1 MRLWHCETSPLRAH
15 YTTMPL
21 AKVSDLTK
29 SPARN
34 KGSKADAL
42 ANKKKGPTTTA
53 GTKIK
58 AKAKSAPATQ
68 SRPTWEF
75 EFSAWSHGLFPVAGV
90 DEAGRGPL
98 AGPVVAA
105 AVILPEGFFH
115 PHLNDS
121 KQVKPEVRA
130 ELAEILRTTPGV
142 EIGVGIATVE
152 EIDSI
157 NILRATFLAMRR
169 AVHALG
175 PHPAALLIDGNQ
187 RPGGGLPQITIV
199 EGDARSLSIAAASI
213 IAKEWRDA
221 HMRTLHDTHPL
232 YGFAQHKGYGTAA
245 HRAALMQHGPCG
257 EHRRSFLGALREETG
272 WLFGSGE

>member
-1 MRLWHCETSPLRAH
+1 MKQLKSQSLKT
-15 YTTMPL
+15 
-21 AKVSDLTK
+21 AKSLK
-29 SPARN
+29 
-34 KGSKADAL
+34 
-42 ANKKKGPTTTA
+42 A
-53 GTKIK
+53 GTSKFK
-58 AKAKSAPATQ
+58 KTRTGQVAPPAT
-68 SRPTWEF
+68 RPTWEF
-75 EFSAWSHGLFPVAGV
+75 EYSAWSHGLFPVAGV

-105 AVILPEGFFH
+105 AVILPEGFAH

-121 KQVKPEVRA
+121 KQVKPETRA
-130 ELAEILRTTPGV
+130 ELAEFLRNTPGI
-142 EIGVGIATVE
+142 EIGVGIATVD

-175 PHPAALLIDGNQ
+175 VHPAALLIDGNQ

-221 HMRTLHDTHPL
+221 HMRTLHETHPH

-245 HRAALMQHGPCG
+245 HRTAIKQHGPCL
-257 EHRRSFLGALREETG
+257 EHRRSFLSGLLEETG
-272 WLFGSGE
+272 LLFGDE